1 MNRNSVV
8 RLLPLICMSA
18 GSIFAAPARAADS
31 YKVDGTHSS
40 VIFRIKHLGVSYFY
54 GRFTDVSGTCV
65 FDESDPTNSS
75 IQIAI
80 QTESID
86 TNDQKRDAH
95 LKSPDFFNVR
105 QFPTITFQSTKIKLA
120 GEDKLD
126 VSGNLT
132 FHGVTKPIVIS
143 VERTG
148 TGPDPWGGHRTGF
161 ETTLTIKRSDFGMD
175 YMLSGLG
182 DEVKLIVSIESVRK

>member
-1 MNRNSVV
+1 MNRISVL
-8 RLLPLICMSA
+8 RLLPLICVSA
-18 GSIFAAPARAADS
+18 GSIFAAPARASDT
-31 YKVDGTHSS
+31 YKVDGSHSS
-40 VIFRIKHLGVSYFY
+40 VLFRIKHLNVSYFY

-65 FDESDPTNSS
+65 FDESDPTKST

-86 TNDQKRDAH
+86 THDQKRDAH
-95 LKSPDFFNVR
+95 LKSPDFFNAR
-105 QFPTITFQSTKIKLA
+105 QFPTITFKSTAIKLA
-120 GEDKLD
+120 EEDKLE
-126 VSGNLT
+126 VSGDLT

-161 ETTLTIKRSDFGMD
+161 ETTLNIKRSDYGMD
-175 YMLSGLG
+175 FMLSGLG
-182 DEVKLIVSIESVRK
+182 DDVKLIISIESVRK